1 MWQHMRLQKLL
12 SPTDT
17 SNLQLHTVFSQ
28 RNPKTSYMTP
38 THQVNKKKKYIKI
51 VKKRRSLK
59 LQGLRTHL
67 PIQDTWV
74 RSLIWDDPICP
85 GAAKPLNHNH

>member
-1 MWQHMRLQKLL
+1 MLANVQEKPCNVGETEWL
-12 SPTDT
+12 
-17 SNLQLHTVFSQ
+17 
-28 RNPKTSYMTP
+28 
-38 THQVNKKKKYIKI
+38 YIKI

-85 GAAKPLNHNH
+85 AAAKPLNHNH

>member
-1 MWQHMRLQKLL
+1 MCI
-12 SPTDT
+12 
-17 SNLQLHTVFSQ
+17 
-28 RNPKTSYMTP
+28 YI
-38 THQVNKKKKYIKI
+38 YIKI

-67 PIQDTWV
+67 PIQDAWV

-85 GAAKPLNHNH
+85 AAAKPLNHNH